1 MKQEIKA
8 ALFRYGFPVLI
19 VLLAGILIGGA
30 AGILSNTW
38 LRSAENEKLPEDV
51 PEEGV
56 GRLDAARYLAEKE
69 YTEQT
74 AHRID
79 IYTAWEGSAPAWFRP
94 WEEMAAEWTDDNA
107 WQSDAQSD
115 AVDYNAHAPVG
126 IDAGGIDWNICT
138 ERVGWD
144 GHRAEAW
151 ELEVLARVFYREFWG
166 GSDVLCEAGIDAI
179 LRLWEKQLYGRTLG
193 ETLAGRNENGSY
205 AFSTYPY
212 IWCDDYDAAGL
223 DWCRAYTA
231 ERFAA
236 GPEWIAEYFRLDGY
250 HDWGEWSPTPAY
262 EIDGVY
268 FSVGVR

>member
-1 MKQEIKA
+1 MKREIKET
-8 ALFRYGFPVLI
+8 LFRYGFPAAV
-19 VLLAGILIGGA
+19 VLLSGLLIGGA
-30 AGILSNTW
+30 AGVITHVW
-38 LRSAENEKLPEDV
+38 LRPAEEEALPEEE
-51 PEEGV
+51 PGEGV
-56 GRLDAARYLAEKE
+56 GRLCAARYLAEKE

-74 AHRID
+74 AHRLNT
-79 IYTAWEGSAPAWFRP
+79 YTAWEGTAPHWYRP

-107 WQSDAQSD
+107 WQSDA
-115 AVDYNAHAPVG
+115 VDYNAHAPVG
-126 IDAGGIDWNICT
+126 IDPGGIDWNLCT
-138 ERVGWD
+138 TFWGWD
-144 GHRAEAW
+144 GHGAEAW

-212 IWCDDYDAAGL
+212 IWCNDYDAAGL

-250 HDWGEWSPTPAY
+250 HDWGAWSPTPAY

>member
-1 MKQEIKA
+1 MKREAKE

-19 VLLAGILIGGA
+19 VLMAGILIGGT
-30 AGILSNTW
+30 AGILANTW
-38 LRSAENEKLPEDV
+38 LRSAENEKLPEDE
-51 PEEGV
+51 PGEGV
-56 GRLDAARYLAEKE
+56 GRLAAARYLAEKE
-69 YTEQT
+69 YTEQV

-79 IYTAWEGSAPAWFRP
+79 IYTEWEGAAPRWYQP
-94 WEEMAAEWTDDNA
+94 WEEMAAEWTDDSA
-107 WQSDAQSD
+107 WKTDSAE
-115 AVDYNAHAPVG
+115 AAAHAPEG
-126 IDAGGIDWNICT
+126 IDPGGIDWNLCT

-151 ELEVLARVFYREFWG
+151 ELELFARIFYREFWG
-166 GSDVLCEAGIDAI
+166 TSPECCEAGCDAI
-179 LRLWEKQLYGRTLG
+179 LRLWEKGEYAATLG
-193 ETLAGRNENGSY
+193 GTLTAVTDSGAY
-205 AFSTYPY
+205 AFSTYPFA
-212 IWCDDYDAAGL
+212 WADDYDAAGL

-250 HDWGEWSPTPAY
+250 HDWGAWSPIPAY